1 MELARR
7 LRSETISLAWVG
19 EDGGG
24 LGEVVAGERV
34 KAGIA
39 AQLAGREEGSVVI
52 HRIRGIK
59 KLVLIV

>member
-1 MELARR
+1 LAR
-7 LRSETISLAWVG
+7 VG

-24 LGEVVAGERV
+24 LGEVVAREGV
-34 KAGIA
+34 KPGIA